1 MPWSIGPLTAA
12 GLAVAVLLARVAPT
26 VGAVV
31 QLFSAVVPVVLLL
44 GAVAACS
51 HRSDPRLEP
60 LSAMPVSPAM
70 AFATGLAR
78 VLGIDL
84 VLALVASGV
93 LVAVGAAT
101 GLAAVVAGRL
111 GRALPATSAGV
122 VVAIWRSPAFS
133 TTAGA
138 AGLAVRP
145 AARPAVPY
153 RPVPACGCPGARV
166 AARPGGLAGPPA
178 AAVRRGRLTRASGLR
193 GEATGG
199 GGPESVSP
207 SAVRPGPTRVPP
219 RRPRHHRWRSPVPQA
234 RATAPPAA

>member
-1 MPWSIGPLTAA
+1 M
-12 GLAVAVLLARVAPT
+12 
-26 VGAVV
+26 
-31 QLFSAVVPVVLLL
+31 LLL
-44 GAVAACS
+44 GAVTACP

-111 GRALPATSAGV
+111 GRALLATSAGV
-122 VVAIWRSPAFS
+122 VVAIWRSPAFG

-138 AGLAVRP
+138 AVWLFGRLP
-145 AARPAVPY
+145 GPAVPY

-193 GEATGG
+193 GERPVGADRSLCRRARYGRARHEFRHGARVITGG
-199 GGPESVSP
+199 E
-207 SAVRPGPTRVPP
+207 VPYRRLEP
-219 RRPRHHRWRSPVPQA
+219 RHRLRREPPRHH
-234 RATAPPAA
+234 PPRHLMLRRVE